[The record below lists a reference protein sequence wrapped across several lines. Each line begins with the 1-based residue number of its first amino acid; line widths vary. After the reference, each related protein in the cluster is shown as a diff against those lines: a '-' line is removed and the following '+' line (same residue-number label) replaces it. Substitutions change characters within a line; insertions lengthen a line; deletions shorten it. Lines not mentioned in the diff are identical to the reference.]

1 MCRIIPHITVE
12 VKRFIVVIVCRIL
25 VVPRFYLLLICFYS
39 SCFQDSL
46 NFTDDYSVPKATNNK
61 GKADQYLHSL
71 NMLNDSKNTSYFIVS
86 VPHE

>member
-1 MCRIIPHITVE
+1 MNNLLKPNTTW
-12 VKRFIVVIVCRIL
+12 L
-25 VVPRFYLLLICFYS
+25 VVKWVHY
-39 SCFQDSL
+39 DSL
-46 NFTDDYSVPKATNNK
+46 NFFTDDYSVPKATNNK

>member
-1 MCRIIPHITVE
+1 MCGIILHITE
-12 VKRFIVVIVCRIL
+12 RGYMKELIPNTTWL
-25 VVPRFYLLLICFYS
+25 VVKWVHY
-39 SCFQDSL
+39 DSL
-46 NFTDDYSVPKATNNK
+46 SFTDDYSVPKATNNK